1 MVEKE
6 DLDLANHL
14 VGLKARFL
22 KLRFHSVE
30 DLQKAKRDI
39 MPAVRK
45 NKEREKAHSAYD
57 PTLFTSRSVL
67 MAINAMS
74 VDIFVNL

>member
-30 DLQKAKRDI
+30 DLLKAKRDV
-39 MPAVRK
+39 MPAVRR
-45 NKEREKAHSAYD
+45 NREREKAHSAYD
-57 PTLFTSRSVL
+57 PSLFAAR
-67 MAINAMS
+67 
-74 VDIFVNL
+74 